1 MTTDPSIHA
10 ETIHIETVPGPSG
23 TGEAVLEVGG
33 ETGAAIIFAGAELD
47 GEEIEI
53 RSAGASWTGTH
64 VAVRER
70 RLCSGSRWAALFGSL
85 REGSYEA
92 RLKGNSGSPV
102 IRIEVSGG
110 RVASTDWPVLRD
122 Q

>member
-1 MTTDPSIHA
+1 MTTVRATHT
-10 ETIHIETVPGPSG
+10 ETAPGPSG
-23 TGEAVLEVGG
+23 VGEVVLEVGG
-33 ETGAAIIFAGAELD
+33 ETGAAVIFTGAELE

-53 RSAGASWTGTH
+53 RAAGAPWTGTH

-70 RLCSGSRWAALFGSL
+70 RLCNGSRWAALFGSL

-102 IRIEVSGG
+102 IRIEVSGS
-110 RVASTDWPVLRD
+110 RVANADWPVRHD
-122 Q
+122 R